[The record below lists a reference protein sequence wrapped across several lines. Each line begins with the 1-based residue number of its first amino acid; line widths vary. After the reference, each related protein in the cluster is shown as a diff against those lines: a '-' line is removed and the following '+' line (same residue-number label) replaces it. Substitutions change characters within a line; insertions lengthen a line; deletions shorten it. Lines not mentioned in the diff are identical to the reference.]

1 MVVGN
6 LDPVVHE
13 QVALELIVVTAQ
25 ALWDIQL
32 CLVHVRPQVLKSAH
46 VPKLQFGDRRWIE
59 IVQLMDQVHH

>member
-32 CLVHVRPQVLKSAH
+32 CLVHVR
-46 VPKLQFGDRRWIE
+46 LQE
-59 IVQLMDQVHH
+59 VCSCS